1 MSGVQH
7 NYWFV
12 ITVIKSFNQ
21 NSLNISKKMY
31 THVTAIWLF
40 VNYKTKFKEAGFL
53 N

>member
-12 ITVIKSFNQ
+12 ITFIKSFNQ
-21 NSLNISKKMY
+21 NSMNISK
-31 THVTAIWLF
+31 HLFITAIWLF
-40 VNYKTKFKEAGFL
+40 VNYKTKFKAAGLL